1 MDSAPF
7 TPHQRSLIDCCLNTL
22 AHIIPISGA
31 AYYLVDEQWRAEHY
45 VLYGIS
51 LQIHQHYLDHF
62 QLLDP
67 LQPANFK
74 NNDQQ
79 VIGLYHQAEVH
90 DHAFYRKFMCPNN
103 LCDRVEIFVRQRNKI
118 IAGISV
124 LRNTPFQHH
133 EITRLRAILP
143 IAELATFD
151 ILPELRTNLT
161 PKEVEVVQ
169 LVREGASN
177 KRIALL
183 LNISLSTV
191 KTHLR
196 NIFAKTK
203 VTSRTELV
211 SSGFIIKQ

>member
-1 MDSAPF
+1 M
-7 TPHQRSLIDCCLNTL
+7 
-22 AHIIPISGA
+22 
-31 AYYLVDEQWRAEHY
+31 
-45 VLYGIS
+45 
-51 LQIHQHYLDHF
+51 
-62 QLLDP
+62 
-67 LQPANFK
+67 
-74 NNDQQ
+74 
-79 VIGLYHQAEVH
+79 
-90 DHAFYRKFMCPNN
+90 
-103 LCDRVEIFVRQRNKI
+103 
-118 IAGISV
+118 
-124 LRNTPFQHH
+124 
-133 EITRLRAILP
+133 P